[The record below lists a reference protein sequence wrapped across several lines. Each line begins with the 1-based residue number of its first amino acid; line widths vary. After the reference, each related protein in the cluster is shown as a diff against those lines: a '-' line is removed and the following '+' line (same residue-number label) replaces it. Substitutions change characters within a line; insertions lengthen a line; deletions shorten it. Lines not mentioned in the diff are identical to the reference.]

1 MVAPITIYFE
11 GSSDLREG
19 FSAFFSGIPGGRP
32 KLVAGKSFAN
42 TIRAFVIAV
51 EHSSSIN
58 FLLVDADGPND
69 GKLLQKVRGNPEWN
83 STLAVCDEQVHFMV
97 QVMESWLLAD
107 KSTLESYYGRD
118 FRATRL
124 PPNPKVEQ
132 VSKDDVLRG
141 LHDATRGT
149 GKGPYHKTRHAP
161 ALLALIDTAKV
172 RSAAP
177 SCARLFHAIEVQ
189 TAKPRSTH
197 GS

>member
-1 MVAPITIYFE
+1 MVAPITIYYE
-11 GSSDLREG
+11 GSPALREG
-19 FSAFFSGIPGGRP
+19 FSGFFSGISGARP

-42 TIRAFVIAV
+42 TIRAFVTAV
-51 EHSSSIN
+51 EHSGAPS
-58 FLLVDADGPND
+58 FLLVDADGPDD

-124 PPNPKVEQ
+124 PPNPRVEQ

-149 GKGPYHKTRHAP
+149 GKGPYHKTKHAP
-161 ALLALIDTAKV
+161 ALLALIDTAKA

-177 SCARLFHAIEVQ
+177 SCARLFRAIESK
-189 TAKPRSTH
+189 A
-197 GS
+197 

>member
-1 MVAPITIYFE
+1 MVAPITIYYE
-11 GSSDLREG
+11 GSPALREG
-19 FSAFFSGIPGGRP
+19 FSGLFSGISRVKP

-42 TIRAFVIAV
+42 AIRAFVIAT
-51 EHSSSIN
+51 ERGGAAN
-58 FLLVDADGPND
+58 FLLVDSDGPDD
-69 GKLLQKVRGNPEWN
+69 GKLLQKVKSNPEWK
-83 STLAVCDEQVHFMV
+83 SGLTVSPEQVHFMV

-107 KSTLESYYGRD
+107 KDALEAYYGQG
-118 FRATRL
+118 FRPARL
-124 PPNPKVEQ
+124 PADARVEQ
-132 VSKDDVLRG
+132 IPKDDVTNG

-189 TAKPRSTH
+189 TGNPRPTH
-197 GS
+197 RS